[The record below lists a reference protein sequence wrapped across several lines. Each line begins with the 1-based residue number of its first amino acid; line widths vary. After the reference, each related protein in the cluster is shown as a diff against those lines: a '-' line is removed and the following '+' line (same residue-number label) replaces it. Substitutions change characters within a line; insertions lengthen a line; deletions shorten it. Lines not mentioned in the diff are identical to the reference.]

1 MKSVPVKYINTQI
14 GTPFYTPLDYR
25 NLGKL
30 LQRVTNP
37 NAKIEINSNI
47 RIIIFRIFL
56 RVMSFYCILFC
67 KNFKTLTLSC

>member
-30 LQRVTNP
+30 LQRVCLNYDFTQSQQLNV
-37 NAKIEINSNI
+37 KVLK
-47 RIIIFRIFL
+47 FL
-56 RVMSFYCILFC
+56 QNNMQ
-67 KNFKTLTLSC
+67 